1 MQQLFLVFYK
11 KITFLFKI
19 MLDRAALVMLQYAHG
34 KEKEAERTPNIIAY
48 IEQKTVIAAG
58 GF

>member
-1 MQQLFLVFYK
+1 
-11 KITFLFKI
+11 